1 MIFLM
6 KCQSKY
12 LIKIAKQKM
21 STSRWPRLSESDH
34 TYLTL
39 VRSIF
44 SLYLVCKQTDMLSNY
59 ASTTNKT

>member
-1 MIFLM
+1 
-6 KCQSKY
+6 
-12 LIKIAKQKM
+12 M

-59 ASTTNKT
+59 ASTTKKT